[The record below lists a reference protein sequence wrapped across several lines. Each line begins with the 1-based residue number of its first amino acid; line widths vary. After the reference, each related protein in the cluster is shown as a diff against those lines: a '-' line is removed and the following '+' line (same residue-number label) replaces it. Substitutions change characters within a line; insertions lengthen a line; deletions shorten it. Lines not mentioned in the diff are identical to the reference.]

1 MSRFVF
7 YLMVILMIVWTTAV
21 LADLA
26 GGLLATEAVA
36 AALANGSMAQAGEA
50 ALSALWSDFWGP
62 TAQARAI
69 VWGIPMLVFS
79 MIAAI
84 AQR

>member
-1 MSRFVF
+1 MSRIFF
-7 YLMVILMIVWTTAV
+7 YLMVILMIIWTTAV
-21 LADLA
+21 LADVA
-26 GGLLATEAVA
+26 GGLLATESVS
-36 AALANGSMAQAGEA
+36 AALDTGSMVQAGEA

-69 VWGIPMLVFS
+69 VWGIPMLVFA

>member
-1 MSRFVF
+1 MSRIFF
-7 YLMVILMIVWTTAV
+7 YLMVILMIFWTTAV
-21 LADLA
+21 LADIA
-26 GGLLATEAVA
+26 GGLLATESIAT
-36 AALANGSMAQAGEA
+36 ALASGSTVLAGEA
-50 ALSALWSDFWGP
+50 AFSALWNDFWGP